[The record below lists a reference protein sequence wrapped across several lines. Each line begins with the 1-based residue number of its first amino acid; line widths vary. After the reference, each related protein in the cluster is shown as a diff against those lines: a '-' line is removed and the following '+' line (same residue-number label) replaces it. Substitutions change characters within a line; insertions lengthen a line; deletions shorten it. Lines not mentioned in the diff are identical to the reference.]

1 MSDDD
6 DRKFPPARE
15 LVCLIDR
22 VTGDLDAM
30 DRLIAAREGIPFSDM
45 EGRRMRAVLDRL
57 ICDANEL
64 YDLATVAAHVQA
76 KVDKGTN

>member
-1 MSDDD
+1 
-6 DRKFPPARE
+6 
-15 LVCLIDR
+15 
-22 VTGDLDAM
+22 M